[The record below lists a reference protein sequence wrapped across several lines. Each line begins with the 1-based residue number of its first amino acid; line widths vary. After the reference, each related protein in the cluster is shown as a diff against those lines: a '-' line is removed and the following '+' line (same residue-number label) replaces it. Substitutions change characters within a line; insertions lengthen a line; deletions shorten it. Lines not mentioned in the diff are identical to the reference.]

1 MEFIS
6 DSIARCHVAE
16 SVDADASLY
25 EFGSPTLVKKIPG
38 EYLSGGCDSLSD
50 LRGMTGLVAPGVGV
64 RWSKAESFGC
74 VESVDSVREFSVTRE
89 TDLVLWAGPS

>member
-6 DSIARCHVAE
+6 DSITICHVTE
-16 SVDADASLY
+16 SMDVDASSYDV
-25 EFGSPTLVKKIPG
+25 GSPMSVKKISG

-64 RWSKAESFGC
+64 RWSRAESFGC
-74 VESVDSVREFSVTRE
+74 AESVDSVRECSVTRE
-89 TDLVLWAGPS
+89 TDLVLWTGPS